1 MIWCGQCKNPE
12 WAFYLQIF
20 TRILRQDQYCPLSV
34 SSGNVLTSLSKTVH
48 FVQSFQFLLTG
59 HGDKVIGRFSA
70 SSASLSSFSFF
81 FSPSHLPVARE
92 ERVRGRRGKRA
103 SFRAASRRFG
113 VLREH
118 GLALPQLI
126 CESDLQLHALDAF
139 YLGQQGTEMAESWTL
154 FKSL

>member
-1 MIWCGQCKNPE
+1 MSILFTNLYPNLASGPILSSQRLFWKRSDFTVKNC
-12 WAFYLQIF
+12 AL
-20 TRILRQDQYCPLSV
+20 CPVLSV
-34 SSGNVLTSLSKTVH
+34 SPDWTWRQSHRPLFSL
-48 FVQSFQFLLTG
+48 LC
-59 HGDKVIGRFSA
+59 
-70 SSASLSSFSFF
+70 FSFF
-81 FSPSHLPVARE
+81 LFLLLFPSHLPVARE

-139 YLGQQGTEMAESWTL
+139 YLGQQGTEMAES
-154 FKSL
+154 